1 MTYLKYEIG
10 SAQVTQATADEIL
23 RWFEA
28 CHQPGDV
35 WQMMNNKDFFFGS
48 RERVYANEKS
58 VKQLGLTYFDGG
70 PYFAAEIKIKNAPT
84 P

>member
-10 SAQVTQATADEIL
+10 TAQVTTVTADEIL

-28 CHQPGDV
+28 CHQTGDI
-35 WQMMNNKDFFFGS
+35 WQTMNNKDFIFSS

-58 VKQLGLTYFDGG
+58 VKQLGLSYFTGG
-70 PYFAAEIKIKNAPT
+70 PYFARPA
-84 P
+84 